1 MTEALSAPRE
11 RSAPT
16 TIFRNPRT
24 LMVRNLRP
32 GLTECGKIK
41 IGAKGEMRQSK
52 GGKDFQPPQKLD
64 HFIITNLTR
73 GADGNFLRDEEI
85 HGRLGD
91 KPTDIPIRLLFNDPW
106 LNFQTVYA
114 AFKGSRRFCTGDGEE
129 AERLQADGTI
139 KRIRCPCHLLDPGY
153 EGDDKCKINGTLSV
167 VIDGAA
173 VVGGVW
179 KLRTTSINTCQ
190 GIASSL
196 TLLSGMTGGQ
206 IAGIPLS
213 LTIRP
218 KAAVTPRGQSTTVY
232 VVGLEYRG
240 TIEELRKLALE
251 RATADAAF
259 GERMNRVEEQA
270 RLMLAAPPVGSDD
283 MEHVE
288 EFYPKAAAKAHNAV
302 FVADAVD
309 HGGAN
314 DHDPK
319 TGEVLQPD
327 FVLTRPAKPRTTA
340 AAPEQTARKG
350 PPPEFW
356 ERPHLAIPVTPPAK
370 GGWQK
375 WQGLVSDAIDTA
387 PNAAALERLLAHN
400 EAGMEA
406 LERENSRAAIA
417 LRDKAAD
424 VGLLLEDEGKPIFGD
439 QGESDNG

>member
-1 MTEALSAPRE
+1 MTEAMVAPRE
-11 RSAPT
+11 RPAPT
-16 TIFRNPRT
+16 TIFRNQRT

-41 IGAKGEMRQSK
+41 IGVKGDMRTSK

-64 HFIITNLTR
+64 HFVITTLTR
-73 GADGNFLRDEEI
+73 GPDNNFLRDEEI
-85 HGRLGD
+85 HGRLGE
-91 KPTDIPIRLLFNDPW
+91 KPTDIPIRLLFNDPF

-114 AFKGSRRFCTGDGEE
+114 AFKGSQRFCTGDGEE
-129 AERLQADGTI
+129 AERLQDNGTVKHI
-139 KRIRCPCHLLDPGY
+139 GCPCQLLDPGY
-153 EGDDKCKINGTLSV
+153 QGADKCKINGTLSV

-196 TLLSGMTGGQ
+196 TLLSGLTGGQ
-206 IAGIPLS
+206 IAGIPLM
-213 LTIRP
+213 LTLRP
-218 KAAVTPRGQSTTVY
+218 KAAVTPGGQSTTVY

-240 TIEELRKLALE
+240 TIEELRQLALE

-270 RLMLAAPPVGSDD
+270 RLMLAAPSVGSDD

-288 EFYPKAAAKAHNAV
+288 EFYPKAAARAHSATLIEDV
-302 FVADAVD
+302 SEQSPADSY
-309 HGGAN
+309 
-314 DHDPK
+314 DPK
-319 TGEVLQPD
+319 TGEVLKPD
-327 FVLTRPAKPRTTA
+327 FVLRRPAKPTT
-340 AAPEQTARKG
+340 AAPEQAKRRG

-356 ERPHLAIPVTPPAK
+356 ERENLTIPVTPPAK

-375 WQGLVSDAIDTA
+375 WQGLVSDTIDTA
-387 PNAAALERLLAHN
+387 PDTSALERLIADN
-400 EAGMEA
+400 AAGLDA

-424 VGLLLEDEGKPIFGD
+424 VGLLLEDAAKPIL
-439 QGESDNG
+439 GEDEDGRSSSA